1 MHHTHIWIMNKM
13 MYLLDY
19 FFTNICSTL
28 HLSFG
33 LLLHQFMFH
42 STFISGKIVVY
53 SDLVYSGFSRHG
65 CLHFSIFYPL
75 QRTGPFA
82 SNNNKARIDSVRSP
96 SQYASSR
103 EFMLSVFFAYII
115 FYIQGGIILPTYLYP
130 RLYG

>member
-1 MHHTHIWIMNKM
+1 M

-19 FFTNICSTL
+19 FFTNICSIL

-53 SDLVYSGFSRHG
+53 RDLVYSGFSRHG

-75 QRTGPFA
+75 QHMGPFA
-82 SNNNKARIDSVRSP
+82 RYVESFGISN
-96 SQYASSR
+96 
-103 EFMLSVFFAYII
+103 
-115 FYIQGGIILPTYLYP
+115 
-130 RLYG
+130 